1 MCICVLLSVFVC
13 IHVLCGESVY
23 EGVGYLNKDA
33 VRVAQAAYSR
43 ISKITT
49 CTNYNVKFL
58 EHSSKQIISN
68 LGVYIYVYKEPHT
81 FSKNIY

>member
-1 MCICVLLSVFVC
+1 MCICILLSVFVC

-33 VRVAQAAYSR
+33 VLVAQAAYSR

-49 CTNYNVKFL
+49 CTNYNVNFL

-68 LGVYIYVYKEPHT
+68 LGVYIC
-81 FSKNIY
+81 I